1 MSGFA
6 FSHQFSKRWLATPT
20 PVKHAIIQELDDIV
34 TLLYPDT
41 DLDEYEFSVPNLHD
55 KVEELLAI
63 EREQQEKL
71 QAQARERELEEQ
83 RLEQERLEQH
93 RLEQERLE
101 QHRLEQERLEI
112 ERLETERLEKERLE
126 QQRLEAE
133 RLKQERREAEHL
145 EQQRP
150 EQIQLTQENE
160 KERQAQEARL
170 QRERQAQD
178 DAAIALLEQERA
190 IAKQAHLAKQANPAK
205 LATQLSTGSI
215 EGANHEPDEQTQST
229 DTATSDVTI
238 ERHRSEML
246 YAIDHTDTADNMAES
261 FAEDPTAAVRTQE
274 TRVTDPLVDI
284 ANPSIATTPAIEQI
298 KQDIVKQ
305 LQGYIDNYL
314 LESMTLMNE
323 DLNQWLKTEV
333 EKQLTVRLSQSHQS
347 H

>member
-41 DLDEYEFSVPNLHD
+41 DLDGYQFSVPNLHD

-63 EREQQEKL
+63 ERDHQEKL
-71 QAQARERELEEQ
+71 QAQAHERELEEQ
-83 RLEQERLEQH
+83 RLEQERLAQQ
-93 RLEQERLE
+93 RLEQ
-101 QHRLEQERLEI
+101 

-126 QQRLEAE
+126 QQRLE
-133 RLKQERREAEHL
+133 QQHL
-145 EQQRP
+145 

-160 KERQAQEARL
+160 KERQAQEERL

-190 IAKQAHLAKQANPAK
+190 IAKQAHLAKQSNPPQQ
-205 LATQLSTGSI
+205 ATQLSTGSI
-215 EGANHEPDEQTQST
+215 EGANHELDEQVQST

-238 ERHRSEML
+238 ERHRSEMV
-246 YAIDHTDTADNMAES
+246 YAIDHTDTADNIAEPL
-261 FAEDPTAAVRTQE
+261 ADDPTAAVLTHE
-274 TRVTDPLVDI
+274 TSVTDPLVDI

-333 EKQLTVRLSQSHQS
+333 EKQLTVRLSQSD
-347 H
+347 

>member
-6 FSHQFSKRWLATPT
+6 FSHQFSKRWLATPA

-41 DLDEYEFSVPNLHD
+41 DLDGYQFSVPNLHD

-63 EREQQEKL
+63 ERDHQEKL
-71 QAQARERELEEQ
+71 QAQLRERELEEQ
-83 RLEQERLEQH
+83 RLEQERLEKH

-101 QHRLEQERLEI
+101 NK
-112 ERLETERLEKERLE
+112 RLETERLEKERLE
-126 QQRLEAE
+126 QQRLE
-133 RLKQERREAEHL
+133 QQHL
-145 EQQRP
+145 

-160 KERQAQEARL
+160 KERQAQEERL

-190 IAKQAHLAKQANPAK
+190 IAKQAHLAKQANPPQPAK
-205 LATQLSTGSI
+205 QLSTGSI
-215 EGANHEPDEQTQST
+215 EGVNHELDEQAQST

-238 ERHRSEML
+238 ERHRSEMV
-246 YAIDHTDTADNMAES
+246 YAIDHTDTADNTDNIAEPL
-261 FAEDPTAAVRTQE
+261 ADDPTVAVMTHE
-274 TRVTDPLVDI
+274 TSVTHPLADI
-284 ANPSIATTPAIEQI
+284 DNPSIATTPAIEQI

-333 EKQLTVRLSQSHQS
+333 EKQLTVRLSQSH
-347 H
+347 

>member
-41 DLDEYEFSVPNLHD
+41 DLDGYQFSVPNLHD

-63 EREQQEKL
+63 ERDHQEKL

-83 RLEQERLEQH
+83 RLEQERLAQH

-101 QHRLEQERLEI
+101 NK
-112 ERLETERLEKERLE
+112 RLETERLEKERLE
-126 QQRLEAE
+126 QQRLEQQ
-133 RLKQERREAEHL
+133 RL
-145 EQQRP
+145 EQA
-150 EQIQLTQENE
+150 QLTQENE
-160 KERQAQEARL
+160 KERQAQEERL

-178 DAAIALLEQERA
+178 EAAIALLEQERA

-205 LATQLSTGSI
+205 PAKQLSTGSI
-215 EGANHEPDEQTQST
+215 EVATHELDEQAQST
-229 DTATSDVTI
+229 DAATSDVTI
-238 ERHRSEML
+238 ERHRSEMV
-246 YAIDHTDTADNMAES
+246 YAIDHTDTADNTDN
-261 FAEDPTAAVRTQE
+261 FAEPLADDTTAAVMTQE
-274 TRVTDPLVDI
+274 TRVTEPLADI
-284 ANPSIATTPAIEQI
+284 DNPSIATTPAIEQI

>member
-20 PVKHAIIQELDDIV
+20 PVKHAIIQELDDII
-34 TLLYPDT
+34 TLLSPDT
-41 DLDEYEFSVPNLHD
+41 DLDEYQFSVPNLHD

-63 EREQQEKL
+63 EREHQEKL
-71 QAQARERELEEQ
+71 QAQARERELEQQ
-83 RLEQERLEQH
+83 RLEQERLEK
-93 RLEQERLE
+93 
-101 QHRLEQERLEI
+101 HRLEQERLEI

-126 QQRLEAE
+126 QQRLE
-133 RLKQERREAEHL
+133 
-145 EQQRP
+145 QQRL
-150 EQIQLTQENE
+150 EQIQLAQENE
-160 KERQAQEARL
+160 KERQAQEERL

-190 IAKQAHLAKQANPAK
+190 IAKQAHLAKQANPAQP
-205 LATQLSTGSI
+205 ATQLSTGSI
-215 EGANHEPDEQTQST
+215 EGANHQLDEQAQST

-238 ERHRSEML
+238 ERHRSEMV
-246 YAIDHTDTADNMAES
+246 YAIDHTDTADNTDN
-261 FAEDPTAAVRTQE
+261 FAEPFADDPTAAVMTHE
-274 TRVTDPLVDI
+274 TSVTDPLADI
-284 ANPSIATTPAIEQI
+284 DNPSTATTPAIEQI

>member
-63 EREQQEKL
+63 ERDHQEKL
-71 QAQARERELEEQ
+71 QAQLRERELEEQ
-83 RLEQERLEQH
+83 RLEQERLEKH

-101 QHRLEQERLEI
+101 NK
-112 ERLETERLEKERLE
+112 RLETERLEKERLE
-126 QQRLEAE
+126 QQRLE
-133 RLKQERREAEHL
+133 QQHL
-145 EQQRP
+145 

-160 KERQAQEARL
+160 KERQAQEERL

-190 IAKQAHLAKQANPAK
+190 IAKQAHLAKQSNPPQPAK
-205 LATQLSTGSI
+205 QLSTGSI
-215 EGANHEPDEQTQST
+215 EGANHQLDEQAQSK

-238 ERHRSEML
+238 ERHRSEMV
-246 YAIDHTDTADNMAES
+246 YAIDHTDTADNTDN
-261 FAEDPTAAVRTQE
+261 FAEPLADDPTAALMTHE

-333 EKQLTVRLSQSHQS
+333 EKQLTVRLSQSH
-347 H
+347 

>member
-34 TLLYPDT
+34 TLLYPAT

-63 EREQQEKL
+63 ERDHQEKL
-71 QAQARERELEEQ
+71 QAQLRERELEEQ

-101 QHRLEQERLEI
+101 NK
-112 ERLETERLEKERLE
+112 RLETERLEKERLE
-126 QQRLEAE
+126 Q
-133 RLKQERREAEHL
+133 
-145 EQQRP
+145 
-150 EQIQLTQENE
+150 IQLTQENE
-160 KERQAQEARL
+160 QERQAQEARL

-205 LATQLSTGSI
+205 PAKQLSTGSI
-215 EGANHEPDEQTQST
+215 EVATHELDEQAQST

-238 ERHRSEML
+238 ERHRSEMV
-246 YAIDHTDTADNMAES
+246 YAIDHTDNTDN
-261 FAEDPTAAVRTQE
+261 FAEAEPLADDPTAALMTHE

-333 EKQLTVRLSQSHQS
+333 EKQLTVRLSQSH
-347 H
+347 

>member
-41 DLDEYEFSVPNLHD
+41 DLDEYQFSVPNLHD

-63 EREQQEKL
+63 ERDHQEKL
-71 QAQARERELEEQ
+71 QAQLRERELEEQ
-83 RLEQERLEQH
+83 RLEQERLEKH

-101 QHRLEQERLEI
+101 NK
-112 ERLETERLEKERLE
+112 RLETERLEKERLE
-126 QQRLEAE
+126 QQRLE
-133 RLKQERREAEHL
+133 QQHL
-145 EQQRP
+145 

-160 KERQAQEARL
+160 KERQAQEERL

-190 IAKQAHLAKQANPAK
+190 IAKQAHLAKQSNPPQP
-205 LATQLSTGSI
+205 ATQLSTGSI
-215 EGANHEPDEQTQST
+215 EGANHQLDEQAQST

-238 ERHRSEML
+238 ERHRSEMV
-246 YAIDHTDTADNMAES
+246 YAIDHTDTADNIAEPL
-261 FAEDPTAAVRTQE
+261 ADDPTAAVMTHE
-274 TRVTDPLVDI
+274 TRVTDPLADI
-284 ANPSIATTPAIEQI
+284 DNPSIATTPAIEQI

-333 EKQLTVRLSQSHQS
+333 EKQLTVRLSQSH
-347 H
+347 

>member
-41 DLDEYEFSVPNLHD
+41 DLDGYQFSVPNLHD

-63 EREQQEKL
+63 ERDHQEKL

-83 RLEQERLEQH
+83 RLEQERLAQ
-93 RLEQERLE
+93 Q
-101 QHRLEQERLEI
+101 RLEQERLEI
-112 ERLETERLEKERLE
+112 ERLEKERLE
-126 QQRLEAE
+126 QQRLE
-133 RLKQERREAEHL
+133 
-145 EQQRP
+145 QQP
-150 EQIQLTQENE
+150 LEQIQLTQENE
-160 KERQAQEARL
+160 QERQAQEERL

-190 IAKQAHLAKQANPAK
+190 IAKQAHLAKQANPPQPAK
-205 LATQLSTGSI
+205 QLSTGSI
-215 EGANHEPDEQTQST
+215 EGANHQLDEQAQST

-238 ERHRSEML
+238 ERHRSEMV
-246 YAIDHTDTADNMAES
+246 YAIDHTDTADN
-261 FAEDPTAAVRTQE
+261 FAEPLADDPTAALMTHE

-333 EKQLTVRLSQSHQS
+333 EKQLTVRLSQSH
-347 H
+347 

>member
-63 EREQQEKL
+63 ERDHQEKL

-93 RLEQERLE
+93 RLEK
-101 QHRLEQERLEI
+101 

-126 QQRLEAE
+126 QQRLE
-133 RLKQERREAEHL
+133 
-145 EQQRP
+145 QQRI

-160 KERQAQEARL
+160 KERQAQEERL

-190 IAKQAHLAKQANPAK
+190 IAKQAHLAKQAPPPQP
-205 LATQLSTGSI
+205 ATQVSTGSI
-215 EGANHEPDEQTQST
+215 EVATHGLHLDEQAHST

-238 ERHRSEML
+238 ERHRSEMV
-246 YAIDHTDTADNMAES
+246 YAIDHTDTADNTDNTDN
-261 FAEDPTAAVRTQE
+261 FAEAEPLADDPTAAVMTHE
-274 TRVTDPLVDI
+274 TRVTDRLADI
-284 ANPSIATTPAIEQI
+284 DNPSIATTPGIEQI

>member
-101 QHRLEQERLEI
+101 NK
-112 ERLETERLEKERLE
+112 RLETERLEKERLE
-126 QQRLEAE
+126 QQRLE
-133 RLKQERREAEHL
+133 
-145 EQQRP
+145 QQRL

-160 KERQAQEARL
+160 QERQAQEERL
-170 QRERQAQD
+170 QRERQTQD

-190 IAKQAHLAKQANPAK
+190 IAKQAHLAKQANPAQP
-205 LATQLSTGSI
+205 ATQLSTGSI
-215 EGANHEPDEQTQST
+215 EAANHQLDEQALST
-229 DTATSDVTI
+229 DTATSDITI
-238 ERHRSEML
+238 ERHRSEMV
-246 YAIDHTDTADNMAES
+246 YAIDHTDTAEPLADE
-261 FAEDPTAAVRTQE
+261 PTAAMMTQE
-274 TRVTDPLVDI
+274 TSVTDPLADI
-284 ANPSIATTPAIEQI
+284 DNPSIATTPAIEQI

>member
-20 PVKHAIIQELDDIV
+20 PVKHAIIQELDDII
-34 TLLYPDT
+34 TLLSPDT
-41 DLDEYEFSVPNLHD
+41 DLDEYQFSVPNLHD

-63 EREQQEKL
+63 EREHQEKL
-71 QAQARERELEEQ
+71 QAQARERELEQQ
-83 RLEQERLEQH
+83 RLEQERLEK
-93 RLEQERLE
+93 
-101 QHRLEQERLEI
+101 HRLEQERLEI

-126 QQRLEAE
+126 QQRLE
-133 RLKQERREAEHL
+133 
-145 EQQRP
+145 QQRL

-160 KERQAQEARL
+160 KERQAQKERL

-190 IAKQAHLAKQANPAK
+190 IAKQAHLAKQANPAQP
-205 LATQLSTGSI
+205 ATQLSTGSI
-215 EGANHEPDEQTQST
+215 EGANHQLDEQAQST

-238 ERHRSEML
+238 ERHRSEMV
-246 YAIDHTDTADNMAES
+246 YAIDHTDTADNTDH
-261 FAEDPTAAVRTQE
+261 FAEPLADDPTAAVMTQE
-274 TRVTDPLVDI
+274 TSVTDPLAHTD
-284 ANPSIATTPAIEQI
+284 NPSIATTPAIEQI

-333 EKQLTVRLSQSHQS
+333 EKQLTVRLSQIH
-347 H
+347 

>member
-41 DLDEYEFSVPNLHD
+41 DLDEYQFSVPNLHD

-63 EREQQEKL
+63 ERDHQEKL
-71 QAQARERELEEQ
+71 QAQLRERELEEQ

-101 QHRLEQERLEI
+101 NK
-112 ERLETERLEKERLE
+112 RLETERLEKERLE
-126 QQRLEAE
+126 Q
-133 RLKQERREAEHL
+133 
-145 EQQRP
+145 
-150 EQIQLTQENE
+150 IQLTQENE
-160 KERQAQEARL
+160 QERQAQEERL

-190 IAKQAHLAKQANPAK
+190 IAKQAHLAKQSNPPQP
-205 LATQLSTGSI
+205 ATQLSTGSI
-215 EGANHEPDEQTQST
+215 EGANHELDEQAQST

-238 ERHRSEML
+238 ERHRSEMV
-246 YAIDHTDTADNMAES
+246 YAIDHTDTADNTDN
-261 FAEDPTAAVRTQE
+261 FAEPLADDPTAALMTHE

-333 EKQLTVRLSQSHQS
+333 EKQLTVRLSQSH
-347 H
+347 

>member
-41 DLDEYEFSVPNLHD
+41 DLDEYQFSVPNLHD

-63 EREQQEKL
+63 ERDHQEKL
-71 QAQARERELEEQ
+71 QAQLRERELEEQ
-83 RLEQERLEQH
+83 RLEQERLEKH

-101 QHRLEQERLEI
+101 NK
-112 ERLETERLEKERLE
+112 RLETERLEKERLE
-126 QQRLEAE
+126 QQRLE
-133 RLKQERREAEHL
+133 
-145 EQQRP
+145 QQP
-150 EQIQLTQENE
+150 LEQIQLTQENE
-160 KERQAQEARL
+160 QERQAQEERL

-190 IAKQAHLAKQANPAK
+190 IAKQAHLAKQSNPPQP
-205 LATQLSTGSI
+205 ATQLSTGSI
-215 EGANHEPDEQTQST
+215 EGANHQLDEQAQST

-238 ERHRSEML
+238 ERHRSEMV
-246 YAIDHTDTADNMAES
+246 YAIDHTDTADNTDNIAEPL
-261 FAEDPTAAVRTQE
+261 ADDPTVAVMTHE
-274 TRVTDPLVDI
+274 TSVTDPLADI
-284 ANPSIATTPAIEQI
+284 DNPSIATTPAIEQI

-333 EKQLTVRLSQSHQS
+333 EKQLAVRLSQSH
-347 H
+347 

>member
-20 PVKHAIIQELDDIV
+20 PVKHAIIQELNDIV
-34 TLLYPDT
+34 TLLHPDT
-41 DLDEYEFSVPNLHD
+41 DLDGYEFSVPNLHD

-63 EREQQEKL
+63 ERDKQEKL

-101 QHRLEQERLEI
+101 TERLEI
-112 ERLETERLEKERLE
+112 ERLEKERLE
-126 QQRLEAE
+126 QQRLE
-133 RLKQERREAEHL
+133 
-145 EQQRP
+145 QQRL
-150 EQIQLTQENE
+150 EKIQLTQENE
-160 KERQAQEARL
+160 K
-170 QRERQAQD
+170 ERQAQD

-190 IAKQAHLAKQANPAK
+190 IAKQAHLAKQSNPAK
-205 LATQLSTGSI
+205 PATQLSTGSI
-215 EGANHEPDEQTQST
+215 EGANHQLDEQAQTT

-238 ERHRSEML
+238 ERHRSEMV
-246 YAIDHTDTADNMAES
+246 YAIDHTDNIAEPLAD
-261 FAEDPTAAVRTQE
+261 DPTAAVMTHE
-274 TRVTDPLVDI
+274 TSVTDPLADI
-284 ANPSIATTPAIEQI
+284 NSPSIATTPAIEQI

-333 EKQLTVRLSQSHQS
+333 EKQLTVRLSQSH
-347 H
+347 

>member
-41 DLDEYEFSVPNLHD
+41 DLDGYQFSVPNLHD

-63 EREQQEKL
+63 ERDHQEKL
-71 QAQARERELEEQ
+71 QAQLRERELEEQ

-93 RLEQERLE
+93 RLEQD
-101 QHRLEQERLEI
+101 
-112 ERLETERLEKERLE
+112 RLETERLEKERLE
-126 QQRLEAE
+126 QQRLE
-133 RLKQERREAEHL
+133 QQHL
-145 EQQRP
+145 

-160 KERQAQEARL
+160 KERQAQEERL

-190 IAKQAHLAKQANPAK
+190 IAKQAHLAKQSNPPQP
-205 LATQLSTGSI
+205 ATQLSTGSI
-215 EGANHEPDEQTQST
+215 EGANHQLDEQAQST

-238 ERHRSEML
+238 ERHRSEMV
-246 YAIDHTDTADNMAES
+246 YAIDHTDTADNTDN
-261 FAEDPTAAVRTQE
+261 FAEAEPLADDPTAAVMTHE
-274 TRVTDPLVDI
+274 TSVTDPLADI
-284 ANPSIATTPAIEQI
+284 DNPSIATTPAIEQI

-333 EKQLTVRLSQSHQS
+333 EKQLAVRLSQSH
-347 H
+347 

>member
-41 DLDEYEFSVPNLHD
+41 DLDGYQFSVPNLHD

-63 EREQQEKL
+63 ERDHQEKL

-101 QHRLEQERLEI
+101 NK
-112 ERLETERLEKERLE
+112 RLETERLEKERLE
-126 QQRLEAE
+126 QQRLE
-133 RLKQERREAEHL
+133 
-145 EQQRP
+145 QQRL

-160 KERQAQEARL
+160 KERQAQKERL

-178 DAAIALLEQERA
+178 DAAIAALEQERA
-190 IAKQAHLAKQANPAK
+190 IAKQAHLAKQSNPPQP
-205 LATQLSTGSI
+205 ATQLSTGSI
-215 EGANHEPDEQTQST
+215 EGANHQLDEQAQST
-229 DTATSDVTI
+229 DTATSDITI
-238 ERHRSEML
+238 ERHRSEMV
-246 YAIDHTDTADNMAES
+246 YAIDHTDTADNTDN
-261 FAEDPTAAVRTQE
+261 FAEPLADDPTAAVMTHE
-274 TRVTDPLVDI
+274 TSVTDPLIDI

-333 EKQLTVRLSQSHQS
+333 EKQLTVRLSQSH
-347 H
+347 

>member
-41 DLDEYEFSVPNLHD
+41 DLDGYEFSVPNLHD

-63 EREQQEKL
+63 ERDHQEKL

-101 QHRLEQERLEI
+101 NKRLEI
-112 ERLETERLEKERLE
+112 ERLEKERLE
-126 QQRLEAE
+126 QQRLE
-133 RLKQERREAEHL
+133 
-145 EQQRP
+145 QQP
-150 EQIQLTQENE
+150 LEQIQLTQENE
-160 KERQAQEARL
+160 QERQAQEERL

-190 IAKQAHLAKQANPAK
+190 IAKQAHLAKQSNPAQP
-205 LATQLSTGSI
+205 ATQLSTGSI
-215 EGANHEPDEQTQST
+215 EGANHQLDEQAQST

-238 ERHRSEML
+238 ERHRSEMV
-246 YAIDHTDTADNMAES
+246 YAIDHTDTADNTDN
-261 FAEDPTAAVRTQE
+261 FAEAEPLADDPTAAVMAQE

>member
-41 DLDEYEFSVPNLHD
+41 DLDEYQFSVHNLHD

-63 EREQQEKL
+63 ERDHQEKL

-83 RLEQERLEQH
+83 RLEQERLAQH

-101 QHRLEQERLEI
+101 NK
-112 ERLETERLEKERLE
+112 RLETERLEKERLE
-126 QQRLEAE
+126 QQRLE
-133 RLKQERREAEHL
+133 
-145 EQQRP
+145 QQRL

-160 KERQAQEARL
+160 NERPAQEERL

-190 IAKQAHLAKQANPAK
+190 IAKQAHLAKQANPAQP
-205 LATQLSTGSI
+205 ATQLSTGSI
-215 EGANHEPDEQTQST
+215 EGANHELDEQAQST
-229 DTATSDVTI
+229 NAATSDVTI
-238 ERHRSEML
+238 ERHRSEMV
-246 YAIDHTDTADNMAES
+246 YAIDHTDTADNTDN
-261 FAEDPTAAVRTQE
+261 FAEAEPLADDPTAAVMAQE
-274 TRVTDPLVDI
+274 TSVTDPLADI
-284 ANPSIATTPAIEQI
+284 DNLSIATTPTIEQI

>member
-34 TLLYPDT
+34 TLLHPDT
-41 DLDEYEFSVPNLHD
+41 DLNEYQFSVPNLHD

-63 EREQQEKL
+63 ERDHQEKL

-101 QHRLEQERLEI
+101 TERLEI
-112 ERLETERLEKERLE
+112 ERLEKERLE
-126 QQRLEAE
+126 QQRLE
-133 RLKQERREAEHL
+133 
-145 EQQRP
+145 QQRL

-160 KERQAQEARL
+160 QERQAQEERL

-178 DAAIALLEQERA
+178 DAAIAALEQERA
-190 IAKQAHLAKQANPAK
+190 IAKQAHLAKQSNPPQP
-205 LATQLSTGSI
+205 ATQLSTGSI
-215 EGANHEPDEQTQST
+215 EGANHQLDEQAQSM

-238 ERHRSEML
+238 ERHRSEMV
-246 YAIDHTDTADNMAES
+246 YAIDHTDTADNTDN
-261 FAEDPTAAVRTQE
+261 FAEAEPLADDPTAAVMTHE
-274 TRVTDPLVDI
+274 TSVTDPVADI
-284 ANPSIATTPAIEQI
+284 DNPSIATTPAIEQI

>member
-41 DLDEYEFSVPNLHD
+41 DLDGYQFSVPNLHD

-63 EREQQEKL
+63 ERDHQEKL

-83 RLEQERLEQH
+83 RLEQERLAQH

-101 QHRLEQERLEI
+101 NK
-112 ERLETERLEKERLE
+112 RLETERLEKERLE
-126 QQRLEAE
+126 QQRLEQQ
-133 RLKQERREAEHL
+133 RL
-145 EQQRP
+145 EQA
-150 EQIQLTQENE
+150 QLTQENE
-160 KERQAQEARL
+160 KERQAQEERL

-178 DAAIALLEQERA
+178 EAAIALLEQERA
-190 IAKQAHLAKQANPAK
+190 IAKQAHLAKQANPAQPAK
-205 LATQLSTGSI
+205 QLSTGSI
-215 EGANHEPDEQTQST
+215 EVATHELDEQAQST
-229 DTATSDVTI
+229 DAATSDVTI
-238 ERHRSEML
+238 ERHRSEMV
-246 YAIDHTDTADNMAES
+246 YAIDHTDTADNTDN
-261 FAEDPTAAVRTQE
+261 FAEPLADDTTAAVMTQE
-274 TRVTDPLVDI
+274 TRVTEPLADI
-284 ANPSIATTPAIEQI
+284 DNPSIATTPAIEQI

>member
-41 DLDEYEFSVPNLHD
+41 DLDEYQFSVPNLHD

-63 EREQQEKL
+63 ERDHQEKL

-101 QHRLEQERLEI
+101 TEHLEI
-112 ERLETERLEKERLE
+112 ERLEKERLE
-126 QQRLEAE
+126 QQRLEQQ
-133 RLKQERREAEHL
+133 RL
-145 EQQRP
+145 EQA
-150 EQIQLTQENE
+150 QLTQENE
-160 KERQAQEARL
+160 KERQAQEERL

-190 IAKQAHLAKQANPAK
+190 IAKQAHLAKQSNPAK
-205 LATQLSTGSI
+205 PATQLSTGSI
-215 EGANHEPDEQTQST
+215 EGANHELDEQAQIT

-238 ERHRSEML
+238 ERHRSEMV
-246 YAIDHTDTADNMAES
+246 YAIDHTDTADNNTDN
-261 FAEDPTAAVRTQE
+261 FAEPLADDPTAAVMTHE
-274 TRVTDPLVDI
+274 TSVTDPLADI
-284 ANPSIATTPAIEQI
+284 NNLSITTTPAIEQI

-347 H
+347 Q

>member
-20 PVKHAIIQELDDIV
+20 PVKRAIIQELDDIV
-34 TLLYPDT
+34 TLLYPAT

-63 EREQQEKL
+63 ERDHQEKL

-101 QHRLEQERLEI
+101 NKRLEI
-112 ERLETERLEKERLE
+112 ERLEKERLE
-126 QQRLEAE
+126 QQRL
-133 RLKQERREAEHL
+133 
-145 EQQRP
+145 

-160 KERQAQEARL
+160 KERQAQEERL

-190 IAKQAHLAKQANPAK
+190 IAKQAHLEKQANPPQP
-205 LATQLSTGSI
+205 ATQLSTGSI
-215 EGANHEPDEQTQST
+215 EGANHELDEQAQST

-238 ERHRSEML
+238 ERHRSEMV
-246 YAIDHTDTADNMAES
+246 YAIDHTDTADNTAEPL
-261 FAEDPTAAVRTQE
+261 ADDPTAAVVTHE
-274 TRVTDPLVDI
+274 TRVTDPLADTD
-284 ANPSIATTPAIEQI
+284 NPSNATTPAIEQI

-333 EKQLTVRLSQSHQS
+333 EKQLTVRLSQSH
-347 H
+347 

>member
-34 TLLYPDT
+34 TLLSPDT
-41 DLDEYEFSVPNLHD
+41 DLDDYQFSVPNLHD

-63 EREQQEKL
+63 ERDHQEKL

-83 RLEQERLEQH
+83 RLEQERLAQH
-93 RLEQERLE
+93 RLEQ
-101 QHRLEQERLEI
+101 
-112 ERLETERLEKERLE
+112 ERLEKERLE
-126 QQRLEAE
+126 QQRLE
-133 RLKQERREAEHL
+133 
-145 EQQRP
+145 QQRL

-160 KERQAQEARL
+160 KERQAQEERL

-190 IAKQAHLAKQANPAK
+190 IAKQAHLAKQSNPAK
-205 LATQLSTGSI
+205 PATQLSTGSN
-215 EGANHEPDEQTQST
+215 EGANHQLDEQAQST
-229 DTATSDVTI
+229 DSATSDITI
-238 ERHRSEML
+238 ERHRSEMV
-246 YAIDHTDTADNMAES
+246 YAIDHADTADNTDN
-261 FAEDPTAAVRTQE
+261 FAEAEPLADDPTAAVMTHE
-274 TRVTDPLVDI
+274 TSVTDPLIDI

>member
-41 DLDEYEFSVPNLHD
+41 DLDGYQFSVPNLHD

-63 EREQQEKL
+63 ERDHQEKL

-83 RLEQERLEQH
+83 RLEQERLEKH

-101 QHRLEQERLEI
+101 NK
-112 ERLETERLEKERLE
+112 RLETERLEKERLE
-126 QQRLEAE
+126 QQRLE
-133 RLKQERREAEHL
+133 QQHL
-145 EQQRP
+145 

-160 KERQAQEARL
+160 KERQAQEERL

-190 IAKQAHLAKQANPAK
+190 IAKQAHLAKQSNPPQP
-205 LATQLSTGSI
+205 ATQLSTGSI
-215 EGANHEPDEQTQST
+215 EGANHQLDEQAQST

-238 ERHRSEML
+238 ERHRSEMV
-246 YAIDHTDTADNMAES
+246 YAIDHTDTADNTDNIAEPL
-261 FAEDPTAAVRTQE
+261 ADDPTVAVMTHE
-274 TRVTDPLVDI
+274 TSVTHPLVDI

-333 EKQLTVRLSQSHQS
+333 EKQLTVRLSQSD
-347 H
+347 

>member
-34 TLLYPDT
+34 TLLYPNT
-41 DLDEYEFSVPNLHD
+41 DLDDYQFSVPNLHD

-63 EREQQEKL
+63 ERDHQEKL

-83 RLEQERLEQH
+83 RLEQERLAQH

-101 QHRLEQERLEI
+101 NK
-112 ERLETERLEKERLE
+112 RLETERLEKERLE
-126 QQRLEAE
+126 QQRLEQQ
-133 RLKQERREAEHL
+133 RL
-145 EQQRP
+145 EQA
-150 EQIQLTQENE
+150 QLTQENE
-160 KERQAQEARL
+160 KERQAQEERL

-178 DAAIALLEQERA
+178 EAAIALLEQERA
-190 IAKQAHLAKQANPAK
+190 IAKQAHLAKQANPAQP
-205 LATQLSTGSI
+205 ATQLSTGSI
-215 EGANHEPDEQTQST
+215 EGANHELDEQAQST

-238 ERHRSEML
+238 ERHRSEMV
-246 YAIDHTDTADNMAES
+246 YAIDHTDTADNTDN
-261 FAEDPTAAVRTQE
+261 FAEAEPLADDPTAAVMTHE
-274 TRVTDPLVDI
+274 TSVTEPLADI
-284 ANPSIATTPAIEQI
+284 DNPSIATTPAIEQI

>member
-6 FSHQFSKRWLATPT
+6 FSHQFSKRWLATPA

-41 DLDEYEFSVPNLHD
+41 DLDGYQFSVPNLHD

-63 EREQQEKL
+63 ERDHQEKL

-83 RLEQERLEQH
+83 RLEQERLEKH

-101 QHRLEQERLEI
+101 NK
-112 ERLETERLEKERLE
+112 RLETERLEKERLE
-126 QQRLEAE
+126 QQRLE
-133 RLKQERREAEHL
+133 QQHL
-145 EQQRP
+145 

-160 KERQAQEARL
+160 KERQAQEERL

-190 IAKQAHLAKQANPAK
+190 IAKQAHLAKQANPPQPAK
-205 LATQLSTGSI
+205 QLSTGSI
-215 EGANHEPDEQTQST
+215 EGANHQLDEQAQST

-238 ERHRSEML
+238 ERHRSEMV
-246 YAIDHTDTADNMAES
+246 YAIDHTDTADNIAEPL
-261 FAEDPTAAVRTQE
+261 ADDPTVAVMTHE
-274 TRVTDPLVDI
+274 TSVTEPLADI
-284 ANPSIATTPAIEQI
+284 DNPSIATTPAIEQI

>member
-41 DLDEYEFSVPNLHD
+41 DLDEYQFSVPNLHD

-63 EREQQEKL
+63 ERDHQEKL

-101 QHRLEQERLEI
+101 I
-112 ERLETERLEKERLE
+112 ERLEKERLE
-126 QQRLEAE
+126 QQRLEQQ
-133 RLKQERREAEHL
+133 RL
-145 EQQRP
+145 EQA
-150 EQIQLTQENE
+150 QLTQENE
-160 KERQAQEARL
+160 QERQAQEERL

-178 DAAIALLEQERA
+178 DAAIAALEQERA
-190 IAKQAHLAKQANPAK
+190 IAKQAHLAKQSNPAQP
-205 LATQLSTGSI
+205 ATQLSTGSI
-215 EGANHEPDEQTQST
+215 EVATHELDEQAQST

-238 ERHRSEML
+238 ERHRSEMV
-246 YAIDHTDTADNMAES
+246 YAIDHTDTADNTDN
-261 FAEDPTAAVRTQE
+261 FAEAEPLADDPTAAVMTRE
-274 TRVTDPLVDI
+274 TRVTDPLADI
-284 ANPSIATTPAIEQI
+284 DNPSIATTPGIEQI

>member
-41 DLDEYEFSVPNLHD
+41 DLDGYQFSVPNLHD

-63 EREQQEKL
+63 ERDHQEKL

-83 RLEQERLEQH
+83 RLEQERLAQH

-101 QHRLEQERLEI
+101 NK
-112 ERLETERLEKERLE
+112 RLETERLEKERLE
-126 QQRLEAE
+126 QQRLEQQ
-133 RLKQERREAEHL
+133 RL
-145 EQQRP
+145 EQA
-150 EQIQLTQENE
+150 QLTQENE
-160 KERQAQEARL
+160 KERQAQEERL

-178 DAAIALLEQERA
+178 EAAIALLEQERA

-205 LATQLSTGSI
+205 PAKQLSTGSI
-215 EGANHEPDEQTQST
+215 EVATHELDEQAQST

-238 ERHRSEML
+238 ERHRSEMV
-246 YAIDHTDTADNMAES
+246 YAIDHTDNTDN
-261 FAEDPTAAVRTQE
+261 FAEAEPLADDPTAAVMTQE
-274 TRVTDPLVDI
+274 TRVTDPLADI
-284 ANPSIATTPAIEQI
+284 DNPSIATTPAIEQI

>member
-63 EREQQEKL
+63 ERDHQEKL
-71 QAQARERELEEQ
+71 QAQALERELEEQ
-83 RLEQERLEQH
+83 RLEQERWEKH
-93 RLEQERLE
+93 RLEQECLE
-101 QHRLEQERLEI
+101 T

-126 QQRLEAE
+126 QQ
-133 RLKQERREAEHL
+133 L
-145 EQQRP
+145 EQQRL

-160 KERQAQEARL
+160 K
-170 QRERQAQD
+170 ERQAQD

-190 IAKQAHLAKQANPAK
+190 IAKQAHLEKQANPPQPV
-205 LATQLSTGSI
+205 TQLSTGSI
-215 EGANHEPDEQTQST
+215 EGANHQLDEQAQST

-238 ERHRSEML
+238 ERHRSEMV
-246 YAIDHTDTADNMAES
+246 YAIDHTDTADNTDN
-261 FAEDPTAAVRTQE
+261 FAEAEPLADDPTAAVVTHE
-274 TRVTDPLVDI
+274 TRVTDPLADTD
-284 ANPSIATTPAIEQI
+284 NPSIATTPAIEQI

-333 EKQLTVRLSQSHQS
+333 EKQLTVRLSQSH
-347 H
+347 

>member
-41 DLDEYEFSVPNLHD
+41 DLDGYQFSVPNLHD

-63 EREQQEKL
+63 ERDHQEKL

-101 QHRLEQERLEI
+101 NKRLEI
-112 ERLETERLEKERLE
+112 ERLEKERLE
-126 QQRLEAE
+126 KERLEKA
-133 RLKQERREAEHL
+133 
-145 EQQRP
+145 
-150 EQIQLTQENE
+150 QLTQENE
-160 KERQAQEARL
+160 KERQAQEERL

-190 IAKQAHLAKQANPAK
+190 IAKQAHLAKQANPAQP
-205 LATQLSTGSI
+205 ATQLSTGSI
-215 EGANHEPDEQTQST
+215 EGANHQLDEQALST

-238 ERHRSEML
+238 ERHRSEMV
-246 YAIDHTDTADNMAES
+246 YAIDHTDTADNTDNIAEPL
-261 FAEDPTAAVRTQE
+261 ADDPTAAVMTHE
-274 TRVTDPLVDI
+274 TSVTDPLADI
-284 ANPSIATTPAIEQI
+284 DNLSIATTPAIEQI

>member
-41 DLDEYEFSVPNLHD
+41 DLDEYQFSVPNLHD

-63 EREQQEKL
+63 ERDHQEKL
-71 QAQARERELEEQ
+71 QAQAHERELEEQ
-83 RLEQERLEQH
+83 RLEQERLAQQ
-93 RLEQERLE
+93 RLEQ
-101 QHRLEQERLEI
+101 

-126 QQRLEAE
+126 QQRLE
-133 RLKQERREAEHL
+133 QQHL
-145 EQQRP
+145 

-160 KERQAQEARL
+160 KERQAQEERL

-190 IAKQAHLAKQANPAK
+190 IAKQAHLAKQSNPPQP
-205 LATQLSTGSI
+205 ATQLSTGSI
-215 EGANHEPDEQTQST
+215 EGANHELDEQVQST

-238 ERHRSEML
+238 ERHRSEMV
-246 YAIDHTDTADNMAES
+246 YAIDHTDTADN
-261 FAEDPTAAVRTQE
+261 FAEPLADDPTAALMTHE

-333 EKQLTVRLSQSHQS
+333 EKQLTVRLSQSH
-347 H
+347 

>member
-41 DLDEYEFSVPNLHD
+41 DLDEYQFSVPNLHD

-63 EREQQEKL
+63 ERDHQEKL
-71 QAQARERELEEQ
+71 QAQLRERELEEQ

-101 QHRLEQERLEI
+101 NK
-112 ERLETERLEKERLE
+112 RLETERLEKERLE
-126 QQRLEAE
+126 QQRLE
-133 RLKQERREAEHL
+133 QQHL
-145 EQQRP
+145 

-160 KERQAQEARL
+160 QERQAQEERL

-190 IAKQAHLAKQANPAK
+190 IAKQAHLAKQSNPPQP
-205 LATQLSTGSI
+205 ATQLSTGSI
-215 EGANHEPDEQTQST
+215 EGANHQLDEQAQST

-238 ERHRSEML
+238 ERHRSEMV
-246 YAIDHTDTADNMAES
+246 YAIDHTDTADNTDN
-261 FAEDPTAAVRTQE
+261 FAEPLADDPTAALMTHE

-333 EKQLTVRLSQSHQS
+333 EKQLTVRLSQSH
-347 H
+347 

>member
-41 DLDEYEFSVPNLHD
+41 DLDGYQFSVPNLHD

-63 EREQQEKL
+63 ERDHQEKL

-83 RLEQERLEQH
+83 RLEQERLAQH

-101 QHRLEQERLEI
+101 NK
-112 ERLETERLEKERLE
+112 RLETERLEKERLE
-126 QQRLEAE
+126 QQRLEQQ
-133 RLKQERREAEHL
+133 RL
-145 EQQRP
+145 EQA
-150 EQIQLTQENE
+150 QLTQENE
-160 KERQAQEARL
+160 KERQAQEERL

-178 DAAIALLEQERA
+178 EAAIALLEQERA
-190 IAKQAHLAKQANPAK
+190 IAKQAHLAKQANPAQP
-205 LATQLSTGSI
+205 ATQLSTGSI
-215 EGANHEPDEQTQST
+215 EGANHELDEQAQST
-229 DTATSDVTI
+229 DAATSDVTI
-238 ERHRSEML
+238 ERHRSEMV
-246 YAIDHTDTADNMAES
+246 YAIDHTDNTDN
-261 FAEDPTAAVRTQE
+261 FAEAEPLADDPTAAVMTHE
-274 TRVTDPLVDI
+274 TSVTDPLADI
-284 ANPSIATTPAIEQI
+284 DNPSIATTPAIEQI

>member
-63 EREQQEKL
+63 ERDHQEKL

-93 RLEQERLE
+93 RLEL
-101 QHRLEQERLEI
+101 
-112 ERLETERLEKERLE
+112 ERLEKERLE
-126 QQRLEAE
+126 QQRLE
-133 RLKQERREAEHL
+133 
-145 EQQRP
+145 QQRL

-160 KERQAQEARL
+160 KERQAQKERL

-190 IAKQAHLAKQANPAK
+190 IAKQAHLAKQSNPPQP
-205 LATQLSTGSI
+205 ATQLSTGSI
-215 EGANHEPDEQTQST
+215 EGANHQLDEQAQST

-238 ERHRSEML
+238 ERHRSEMV
-246 YAIDHTDTADNMAES
+246 YAIDHTETADNTDN
-261 FAEDPTAAVRTQE
+261 FAEPLADDPTAALMTHE
-274 TRVTDPLVDI
+274 TRVTDPFADI
-284 ANPSIATTPAIEQI
+284 DNPSIATTPAIEQI

-333 EKQLTVRLSQSHQS
+333 EKQLTVRLSQSH
-347 H
+347 

>member
-41 DLDEYEFSVPNLHD
+41 DLDEYQFSVPNLHD

-63 EREQQEKL
+63 ERDHQEKL
-71 QAQARERELEEQ
+71 QAQLRERELEEQ
-83 RLEQERLEQH
+83 RLEQERLEKH

-101 QHRLEQERLEI
+101 NK
-112 ERLETERLEKERLE
+112 RLETERLEKERLE
-126 QQRLEAE
+126 QQRLE
-133 RLKQERREAEHL
+133 QQHL
-145 EQQRP
+145 

-160 KERQAQEARL
+160 KERQAQEERL

-190 IAKQAHLAKQANPAK
+190 IAKQAHLAKQANPPQPAK
-205 LATQLSTGSI
+205 QLSTGSI
-215 EGANHEPDEQTQST
+215 EGANHQLDEQAQST

-238 ERHRSEML
+238 ERHRSEMV
-246 YAIDHTDTADNMAES
+246 YAIDHTDTADNTDNIAEPL
-261 FAEDPTAAVRTQE
+261 ADDPTVAVMTHE
-274 TRVTDPLVDI
+274 TSVTHPLADI
-284 ANPSIATTPAIEQI
+284 DNPSIATTPAIEQI

-333 EKQLTVRLSQSHQS
+333 EKQLAVRLSQSH
-347 H
+347 

>member
-63 EREQQEKL
+63 ERDHQEKL

-101 QHRLEQERLEI
+101 NERLEN
-112 ERLETERLEKERLE
+112 ERLEKERLE
-126 QQRLEAE
+126 QQRLE
-133 RLKQERREAEHL
+133 QQHL
-145 EQQRP
+145 

-160 KERQAQEARL
+160 KERQAQEERL
-170 QRERQAQD
+170 QRERLEQD

-190 IAKQAHLAKQANPAK
+190 IAKQAHLAKQSNPPQP
-205 LATQLSTGSI
+205 ATQLSTGSI
-215 EGANHEPDEQTQST
+215 EVANHELDEQAQST

-238 ERHRSEML
+238 ERHHSEMV
-246 YAIDHTDTADNMAES
+246 YAIDHTDTVDNTDN
-261 FAEDPTAAVRTQE
+261 FAEPLADDPTAAVMTHE
-274 TRVTDPLVDI
+274 TSVTDPLADI
-284 ANPSIATTPAIEQI
+284 DTPSIATTPAIEQI

-333 EKQLTVRLSQSHQS
+333 EKQLTIRLSQSH
-347 H
+347 

>member
-41 DLDEYEFSVPNLHD
+41 DLDGYQFSVPNLHD

-63 EREQQEKL
+63 ERDHQEKL

-83 RLEQERLEQH
+83 RLEQERLAQQ

-101 QHRLEQERLEI
+101 TERLEI
-112 ERLETERLEKERLE
+112 ERLEKERLE
-126 QQRLEAE
+126 QQRLE
-133 RLKQERREAEHL
+133 
-145 EQQRP
+145 QQRL

-160 KERQAQEARL
+160 KERQAQEERL
-170 QRERQAQD
+170 QRERQAED

-190 IAKQAHLAKQANPAK
+190 IAKQAHLAKQSNPAK
-205 LATQLSTGSI
+205 PATQVSTGSI
-215 EGANHEPDEQTQST
+215 EGTNHQLDEQAQST

-238 ERHRSEML
+238 ERHRSEMV
-246 YAIDHTDTADNMAES
+246 YAIDHTDNIDN
-261 FAEDPTAAVRTQE
+261 FAEPLADVPTAAVMTHE
-274 TRVTDPLVDI
+274 TRVTDPLADTD
-284 ANPSIATTPAIEQI
+284 NPSIATTPAIEQI

-314 LESMTLMNE
+314 LESITLMNE

-333 EKQLTVRLSQSHQS
+333 EKQLTVRLSQSH
-347 H
+347 

>member
-63 EREQQEKL
+63 ERDHQEKL
-71 QAQARERELEEQ
+71 QAQLRERELEEQ
-83 RLEQERLEQH
+83 RLEQKRLEQH

-101 QHRLEQERLEI
+101 
-112 ERLETERLEKERLE
+112 KERLE
-126 QQRLEAE
+126 QQRL
-133 RLKQERREAEHL
+133 
-145 EQQRP
+145 

-160 KERQAQEARL
+160 KERQAQEERL

-178 DAAIALLEQERA
+178 DAAIAALEQERA
-190 IAKQAHLAKQANPAK
+190 IAKQAHLAKQANPPQPAK
-205 LATQLSTGSI
+205 QVSTGSI
-215 EGANHEPDEQTQST
+215 EGANHELDEQAQST

-238 ERHRSEML
+238 ERHHSEMV
-246 YAIDHTDTADNMAES
+246 YAIDHIDTADNTDN
-261 FAEDPTAAVRTQE
+261 FAEPLADDPTAAVMTHE
-274 TRVTDPLVDI
+274 TSVTDPLADI
-284 ANPSIATTPAIEQI
+284 DNPSIATTPAIEQI

-333 EKQLTVRLSQSHQS
+333 EKQLTVRLSQSH
-347 H
+347 

>member
-41 DLDEYEFSVPNLHD
+41 DLDGYQFSVPNLHD

-63 EREQQEKL
+63 ERDHQEKL

-83 RLEQERLEQH
+83 RLEQQRLAQH

-101 QHRLEQERLEI
+101 TERLEI
-112 ERLETERLEKERLE
+112 ERLEKERLE
-126 QQRLEAE
+126 QQRLEQQ
-133 RLKQERREAEHL
+133 RL
-145 EQQRP
+145 EQA
-150 EQIQLTQENE
+150 QLTQENE
-160 KERQAQEARL
+160 KERQAQEERL

-205 LATQLSTGSI
+205 PAKQLSTGSI
-215 EGANHEPDEQTQST
+215 EVATHELDEQAQST

-238 ERHRSEML
+238 ERHRSEMV
-246 YAIDHTDTADNMAES
+246 YAIDHTDNTDN
-261 FAEDPTAAVRTQE
+261 FAEAEPLADDPTAAVMTHE
-274 TRVTDPLVDI
+274 TSVTDPLADI
-284 ANPSIATTPAIEQI
+284 DNLSIATTPTIEQI